1 MDDLIVATEEG
12 RFVSQKW
19 MFLAEMLQDYNPSL
33 ELRWIPTE
41 KRAPGETDKPYMV
54 VHQDRQ
60 GQSYIVL
67 YASELDQPE
76 EVMTRIIHADMKHG
90 NVLDRMEVRNNVNKL
105 FEMRKREEELA
116 EQEEFAAWLV
126 KTNKSNPTFRDK
138 SGDLVKLD
146 SQLNRVKRKS
156 VHGPVGRKDKG

>member
-1 MDDLIVATEEG
+1 MEQDIIVATEEG

-41 KRAPGETDKPYMV
+41 KRAIEDRDKPYMV
-54 VHQDRQ
+54 VHTDKQ

-67 YASELDQPE
+67 YASELDEPE
-76 EVMTRIIHADMKHG
+76 EVMVRIINSDMKHG
-90 NVLDRMEVRNNVNKL
+90 DVMQRMDVRNNVHKL
-105 FEMRKREEELA
+105 FELRKKEEELA
-116 EQEEFAAWLV
+116 EKEDFAAWLV
-126 KTNKSNPTFRDK
+126 KTNKVNPTFRDK
-138 SGDLVKLD
+138 NGDLVKLD

-156 VHGPVGRKDKG
+156 YH